1 MGRSFMAPP
10 ARVFVIDDHPVVR
23 LGIRQMIGSDQSLSV
38 CGEVGSSHA
47 VLQRINE
54 SMPDLVIIDLSLEG
68 GISLDLIARLH
79 DARPELPV
87 LVLSIHDELLF
98 AERTLRAGARGYIMK
113 GEAINGLL
121 DAIHQ
126 VLSGH
131 VYLSSR
137 MSQHMAERIG
147 HTGTQTVGLASL
159 TNRELE
165 VFQMI
170 GRGLN
175 TQMIAAQLGVSVKTI
190 ETYRSNI
197 KTKLDLKDATDL
209 IRHAAV
215 WATTRW

>member
-1 MGRSFMAPP
+1 MPPP

-23 LGIRQMIGSDQSLSV
+23 LGIRQMIGSDQSLLI
-38 CGEVGSSHA
+38 CGEADSSQA
-47 VLQRINE
+47 ALERIYDAK
-54 SMPDLVIIDLSLEG
+54 PDLVLTDLSLER
-68 GISLDLIARLH
+68 GISLDLIAQLH
-79 DARPELPV
+79 EARPDLPV
-87 LVLSIHDELLF
+87 LVLSVHDELLF

-113 GEAINGLL
+113 EEAITGLL
-121 DAIHQ
+121 SAIHQ

-131 VYLSSR
+131 MYLSAR
-137 MSQHMAERIG
+137 MSERLAQRIRNAGTEMA
-147 HTGTQTVGLASL
+147 GLASL

-170 GRGLN
+170 GRGLS
-175 TQMIAAQLGVSVKTI
+175 TQTIAIQLRVSVKTI

-215 WATTRW
+215 WATTRL